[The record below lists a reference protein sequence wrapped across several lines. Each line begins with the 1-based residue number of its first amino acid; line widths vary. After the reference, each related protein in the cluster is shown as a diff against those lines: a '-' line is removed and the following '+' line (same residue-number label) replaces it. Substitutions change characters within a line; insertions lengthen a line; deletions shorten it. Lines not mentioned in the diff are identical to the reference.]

1 MRGWREGPNLSCCWK
16 CPCDQ
21 QSLYQ
26 DVHNAPWR
34 NRAYTQAA
42 WVLMMMTSAIR
53 KFPLLAV
60 PGFIIAY
67 VTADLMHA
75 GDLGVLPI
83 VLGNVLWNMFQKMGG
98 TLKRPTQALAN
109 IMNMLKLACKE
120 VPISDLTINMIKM
133 VGKGPLLKTKAAES
147 RHMLKAIAY
156 LLQHP
161 GLRQKKKI
169 PRPQTSSKQT
179 MLPIF
184 ICNAYICNLL

>member
-1 MRGWREGPNLSCCWK
+1 
-16 CPCDQ
+16 
-21 QSLYQ
+21 
-26 DVHNAPWR
+26 
-34 NRAYTQAA
+34 
-42 WVLMMMTSAIR
+42 MMMTSAIN

-75 GDLGVLPI
+75 GDLGILPI

-120 VPISDLTINMIKM
+120 VPISDLTINMIRRP
-133 VGKGPLLKTKAAES
+133 GKGPLLKTKAAES

-161 GLRQKKKI
+161 GLRQKKKRSPAPKHHRNKLCFQSLYAMPTYAI
-169 PRPQTSSKQT
+169 SCKC
-179 MLPIF
+179 L
-184 ICNAYICNLL
+184 ALL